1 MQAHVFDTR
10 DRLLVVT
17 SHYELVWC
25 IRYRVDHISARH
37 PPLWRP
43 KLLGKALQT
52 VRRLFRDGVPP
63 PTRHRPLSLQRNT
76 PSSREYIFEMD
87 RYTRQ

>member
-1 MQAHVFDTR
+1 MA
-10 DRLLVVT
+10 
-17 SHYELVWC
+17 
-25 IRYRVDHISARH
+25 
-37 PPLWRP
+37 RP